1 MTLIPYII
9 GLSAGAFIFFKAKKE
24 ILTKDGV
31 GIARYLMSLGYSKQ
45 NASGIA
51 GNIFVESRYDPL
63 AIGDN
68 GQSFGLAQWHKSRW
82 KRLNDWAKQNNKN
95 PNTFQGQLDYLD
107 WELKNTEKNAYK
119 KLLES
124 KTVYESAYNF
134 AKYFERPAVI
144 VPERMKTA
152 QEIYNNL

>member
-1 MTLIPYII
+1 MNFIPYII
-9 GLSAGAFIFFKAKKE
+9 GLGAGVLIFFKAKKE

-51 GNIFVESRYDPL
+51 GNIFIESRYDPL

-82 KRLNDWAKQNNKN
+82 ERLNEWAKQNNKN

-152 QEIYNNL
+152 QEIYKKL